1 MRITWDSPGDRY
13 YKSGVDHGVFYPLV
27 GDQYVGGVAWN
38 GLTEVSPA
46 VNGYDTTPLY
56 VGHVK
61 RSSLRSNAEFGG
73 SISAYT
79 YPDEFE
85 RCMGSIESDIVPGM
99 YVGQQDRQTF
109 GLCYRTKIGNDIDGI
124 DHGYELHLI
133 YGCVIDSISSDS
145 STLSS
150 DPEATEFSWDYSC
163 DPVDLEGYLPT
174 SELVIK
180 STSIDQEKL
189 RILEDFLYGTNY
201 SNPILPFPH
210 EIIAMFTPQPEE
222 IGPRDYSGYPEI
234 ELFEDNDLYPKAP
247 EYASERTMG
256 VAIEVLDGLDDDKAL
271 KISDDVLIV
280 GRDWVNV
287 TISSIG
293 NDKELSLINGSY
305 GITSIVDFDIVT
317 DTITGEN
324 TLILYNDSDAVL
336 QNKGIAMSLA
346 VDGDNGTL
354 LVNTGV
360 IPEDD
365 DWVNAEL
372 VDSDG
377 DNVLNLD
384 HGPLGSNPLR
394 TASLEIDDTILDEEG

>member
-13 YKSGVDHGVFYPLV
+13 YKSGVDHGVLYPLV

-46 VNGYDTTPLY
+46 VNGYETTPLY
-56 VGHVK
+56 TGHVK

-163 DPVDLEGYLPT
+163 DPVEFSGYQPT
-174 SELVIK
+174 SELILR
-180 STSIDQEKL
+180 STKINKRQLST
-189 RILEDFLYGTNY
+189 LEDILYGTTEET
-201 SNPILPFPH
+201 PKLPTPS
-210 EIIAMFTPQPEE
+210 EIVSLFISEVPGPE
-222 IGPRDYSGYPEI
+222 PRYYSGYPEVD
-234 ELFEDNDLYPKAP
+234 LYEDNDLYPQPTDYVPPVTTGVSVSLSPEGVLTIATDAP
-247 EYASERTMG
+247 IGSNE
-256 VAIEVLDGLDDDKAL
+256 
-271 KISDDVLIV
+271 
-280 GRDWVNV
+280 WVNA
-287 TISSIG
+287 
-293 NDKELSLINGSY
+293 NLQADGSNHILDMEH
-305 GITSIVDFDIVT
+305 GQMGA
-317 DTITGEN
+317 DTITSA
-324 TLILYNDSDAVL
+324 TLVPVPGTSDHILEL
-336 QNKGIAMSLA
+336 NK
-346 VDGDNGTL
+346 
-354 LVNTGV
+354 
-360 IPEDD
+360 
-365 DWVNAEL
+365 
-372 VDSDG
+372 
-377 DNVLNLD
+377 
-384 HGPLGSNPLR
+384 
-394 TASLEIDDTILDEEG
+394 EG